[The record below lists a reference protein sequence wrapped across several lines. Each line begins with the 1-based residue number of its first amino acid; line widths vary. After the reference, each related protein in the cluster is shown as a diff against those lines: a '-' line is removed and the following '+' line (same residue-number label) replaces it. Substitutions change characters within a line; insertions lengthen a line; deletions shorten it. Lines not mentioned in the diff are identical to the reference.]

1 MHKIILFCL
10 ILSSPS
16 LIGQKKNDQKALE
29 IIKKSVDAHGGKNYK
44 NLDIKFDFRQFS
56 YHIKLN
62 KNTYFYQRNF
72 KDSIGNKIED
82 AIDNGNFT
90 RSING
95 KKVELSEKDQS
106 RFKEATNS
114 VAYFMLLPYKLLDK
128 AVNLEYL
135 GETAFENNEY
145 HKIKVWFDEEG
156 GGRDH
161 EDIYCYWI
169 NKQTNLVDYLAYA
182 NGGPRLR
189 KVIKRD
195 VIDGVT
201 YQNYDNYQ
209 ILDKEIPANLYD
221 QAFKDGKYKLLSKI
235 EQNNYKG
242 KK

>member
-1 MHKIILFCL
+1 MHKITLFFFL
-10 ILSSPS
+10 LLSTS
-16 LIGQKKNDQKALE
+16 LISQKKTDQKALE

-44 NLDIKFDFRQFS
+44 NLAVSFDFRQFS
-56 YHIKLN
+56 YQIKLN

-72 KDSIGNKIED
+72 NDSIGNKIED
-82 AIDNGNFT
+82 VLDNGNFS

-106 RFKEATNS
+106 RYKEATNS

-135 GETAFENNEY
+135 GETTFENNEY

-169 NKQTNLVDYLAYA
+169 NKQTHLVDYLAYA

-189 KVIKRD
+189 KATKRD
-195 VIDGVT
+195 VIDGIT
-201 YQNYDNYQ
+201 FQNYDNYQ
-209 ILDKEIPANLYD
+209 ILDKEIPANQYD
-221 QAFKDGKYKLLSKI
+221 QAFQDGKYKLLSKI
-235 EQNNYKG
+235 EQSNYKG

>member
-1 MHKIILFCL
+1 MHKIILYFL
-10 ILSSPS
+10 ILSSTI

-29 IIKKSVDAHGGKNYK
+29 IIKKTVDAHGGKNYK
-44 NLDIKFDFRQFS
+44 NLDVAFDFRQFS
-56 YHIKLN
+56 YRIKLN

-72 KDSIGNKIED
+72 TDSTGNKIED
-82 AIDNGNFT
+82 VLDNGNFT

-95 KKVELSEKDQS
+95 KKVELSEKDQ
-106 RFKEATNS
+106 RRYKESTNS

-135 GETAFENNEY
+135 GETTFENNDY

-195 VIDGVT
+195 VIDGIT
-201 YQNYDNYQ
+201 YQNYENYQ